1 MNELIAQILRST
13 VELIDTIS
21 PRGALRGE
29 ELLNVGML
37 RQRTIEVLQAA
48 EAEAKRAAEAEAEA
62 ANAAAEAE
70 AAAASKK
77 SEK

>member
-1 MNELIAQILRST
+1 MNELITQILRST

-37 RQRTIEVLQAA
+37 RQRTIEVLQHA
-48 EAEAKRAAEAEAEA
+48 EAEAQKA
-62 ANAAAEAE
+62 AE
-70 AAAASKK
+70 AAAAEETEAALDKK